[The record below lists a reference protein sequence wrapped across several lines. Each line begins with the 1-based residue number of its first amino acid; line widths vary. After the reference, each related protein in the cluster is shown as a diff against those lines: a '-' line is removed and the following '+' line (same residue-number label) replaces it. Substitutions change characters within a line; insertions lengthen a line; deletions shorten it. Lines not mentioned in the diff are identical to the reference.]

1 MTGLTIRVELR
12 GGGTGFPIRV
22 ELMSWDRVSNK
33 SRTKERDIGFPIRV
47 ELRKGG
53 IGFPIRVELKRVVQG
68 YQ

>member
-1 MTGLTIRVELR
+1 
-12 GGGTGFPIRV
+12 
-22 ELMSWDRVSNK
+22 MSWDRVSNK